1 MSVTTGGY
9 IQTKMRADVLV
20 NYLLWLVVF
29 FTIVVFALTIPQFLS
44 VRNAENIV
52 TQVSI
57 TGILAIGMTYVIVSG
72 GIDLSVGSVLGLSA
86 VTTAILARAQLGVWI
101 PLAGG
106 ILTGAVIG
114 FVFNG
119 LLIARSNIPP
129 FIVTLAGLSIFRGLA
144 HIFSNTADVY
154 GLDDRFLALLTTRI
168 MGLSFPAV
176 CFIVLFALALFFER
190 NVPFARYIY
199 AVGDNERTATLS
211 GIAVNKV
218 KIFVYGVLGVLS
230 AVSGILLTARIAAA
244 EPNMGMGYELTA
256 IGAVIIGGTSLT
268 GGKGSVLYTL
278 TGILLLGILDNGFNM
293 LGLPSYYQLVVKGVI
308 IIIAVLLDK
317 FRR

>member
-1 MSVTTGGY
+1 MSVAANRY
-9 IQTKMRADVLV
+9 IETRMRANLLV
-20 NYLLWLVVF
+20 NYLLWLVVVL
-29 FTIVVFALTIPQFLS
+29 TIVIFALTIPQFFS
-44 VRNAENIV
+44 VRNAENVV

-57 TGILAIGMTYVIVSG
+57 TGILAIGMTYVIISG
-72 GIDLSVGSVLGLSA
+72 GIDLSVGSALGLAA
-86 VTTAILARAQLGVWI
+86 VVTALLARAHLGLWLPVM
-101 PLAGG
+101 GG
-106 ILTGAVIG
+106 ILTGVVIG

-129 FIVTLAGLSIFRGLA
+129 FIVTLASLSICRGLA

-154 GLDDRFLALLTTRI
+154 GLDDKFLEVLTARVA
-168 MGLSFPAV
+168 GVSFPAA
-176 CFIVLFALALFFER
+176 CFVVLFVLALFYER

-199 AVGDNERTATLS
+199 AVGDNEKTAILS
-211 GIAVNKV
+211 GIAVKKV
-218 KIFVYGVLGVLS
+218 KILVYGMLGVLS

-244 EPNMGMGYELTA
+244 EPNMGTGYELTA

-293 LGLPSYYQLVVKGVI
+293 LGVPSYYQLVVKGVI

-317 FRR
+317 FRG